1 MFLKLA
7 RSTISSPSNPSK
19 ISNSYRSQN
28 ATKTNE
34 MLSIPA
40 NMNPKTDERL
50 NIPQLLLA
58 FLNSL
63 KHIIWIASKAPG
75 KVDLLWIIAVAQTL

>member
-1 MFLKLA
+1 
-7 RSTISSPSNPSK
+7 
-19 ISNSYRSQN
+19 
-28 ATKTNE
+28 
-34 MLSIPA
+34 MLPIPG
-40 NMNPKTDERL
+40 NMNLKIDETL
-50 NIPQLLLA
+50 NIPQLLSA